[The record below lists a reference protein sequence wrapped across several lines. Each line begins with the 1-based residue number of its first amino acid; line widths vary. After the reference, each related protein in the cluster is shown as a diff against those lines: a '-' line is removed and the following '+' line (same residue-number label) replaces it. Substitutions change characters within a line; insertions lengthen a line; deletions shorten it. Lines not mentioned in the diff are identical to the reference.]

1 MKKLFTYI
9 LLAGFVIQSCSQLW
23 VMASFYLNRDYIA
36 ENMCVNRFDAIPI
49 CKGQCYLEKE
59 LQKNE
64 QKQEQHFP
72 DLKQKEIQ
80 LFQPTFFAFQ
90 FTKTIFLQE
99 ENHPDTE
106 PDFNAS
112 EYHFSVFHPP
122 RIV

>member
-9 LLAGFVIQSCSQLW
+9 LLAGFVIQSCSQLL
-23 VMASFYLNRDYIA
+23 VMTSFYLNRDYIA
-36 ENMCVNRFDAIPI
+36 ENLCVNRFDAIPL

-59 LQKNE
+59 LKKNE
-64 QKQEQHFP
+64 QRQEQHFP

-90 FTKTIFLQE
+90 FTKVLFLQE
-99 ENHPDTE
+99 ENHWSIE
-106 PDFNAS
+106 PEFNPS
-112 EYHFSVFHPP
+112 EFQLSVFHPP